1 MWSSRFANKLEECIH
16 LILALMIS
24 NVYNSQKHELLDNYG
39 EDTVEEA
46 YNIVLTDYKQIIERI
61 IK

>member
-61 IK
+61 TK